1 MSKNHYE
8 MTQVASAN
16 LEINFLRDEV
26 RRLKIESK
34 DCSKARE
41 LLKRNGYYVDSL
53 WTTGD
58 VTQNYECSDELAYKV
73 LDNAMH
79 NEATMEQIFLA
90 IDYMCDDLEIKKI
103 KD

>member
-1 MSKNHYE
+1 

-41 LLKRNGYYVDSL
+41 LLKRNGYYVNNL

-58 VTQNYECSDELAYKV
+58 VTQNYNCSDEVAYEV
-73 LDNAMH
+73 LDSAMQ
-79 NEATMEQIFLA
+79 NDATMEQIFLA
-90 IDYMCDDLEIKKI
+90 IDYKCDDLEIKKI
-103 KD
+103 ND

>member
-58 VTQNYECSDELAYKV
+58 VTQNYECSDEVAYKV
-73 LDNAMH
+73 LNSSMH
-79 NEATMEQIFLA
+79 NDATMEQIFLA
-90 IDYMCDDLEIKKI
+90 IDDMCDYLEIKKI